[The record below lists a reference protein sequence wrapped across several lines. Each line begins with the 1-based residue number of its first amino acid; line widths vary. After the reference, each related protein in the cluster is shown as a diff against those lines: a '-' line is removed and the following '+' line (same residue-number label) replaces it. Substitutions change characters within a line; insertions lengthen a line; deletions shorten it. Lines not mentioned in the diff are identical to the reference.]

1 MRRRRELAA
10 APQRSAS
17 ETWQTLATMVRE
29 TLVCSPSVDDVEV
42 DEALAAARPAG
53 LALIAGGHLDR
64 HPLVVV
70 GAPVH
75 LSIITVSGDGALA
88 LEENPGVPG
97 GASIEEWT
105 IYLPTPDP
113 LGASV
118 RASAAT
124 HDRLS
129 SDEPPADAEEQTSTA
144 SILDRDALAKRV
156 SRDI

>member
-1 MRRRRELAA
+1 MKRRRELAA
-10 APQRSAS
+10 APHGCAG
-17 ETWQTLATMVRE
+17 ETGQTLATMVRE

-42 DEALAAARPAG
+42 DAALAAARPAG

-75 LSIITVSGDGALA
+75 LSITTVSGDGALA
-88 LEENPGVPG
+88 LEENLKVLG
-97 GASIEEWT
+97 GTSIEEWT

-118 RASAAT
+118 RAAAAS
-124 HDRLS
+124 HNRLS
-129 SDEPPADAEEQTSTA
+129 SDEPPADTEEQASTS
-144 SILDRDALAKRV
+144 SIRDRDAFAKRV
-156 SRDI
+156 TGGT